1 MERDFAARDGQVG
14 LTSALRLWAVARLE
28 ALILLV
34 IVPAIAWMTALFLL
48 RSAHEKLAREGLDVT
63 QGTSRGRI
71 LVFLGY
77 SGTPVV
83 FGIISYV
90 LARPALDASDAIAN
104 ASVVRLEPLL
114 LWATFAF
121 SVASCSTIAAQA
133 GIVRSRL
140 WAFLGSG
147 FGRVLPLSVVPTTA
161 VVFALVL
168 LLFLLGYTDSV
179 RAGGPVA
186 SDSVLS
192 GAIGSFQAFAVGT
205 VAFPIAAGF
214 SNRIRDLSQ
223 RGFTRALLI
232 VEIGELPVLVGLV
245 QAFLAL
251 SSL

>member
-1 MERDFAARDGQVG
+1 MAG
-14 LTSALRLWAVARLE
+14 LQ
-28 ALILLV
+28 ALILLI
-34 IVPAIAWMTALFLL
+34 IVPAIAWMIALFLL
-48 RSAHEKLAREGLDVT
+48 RSAHEELGRERPDGT
-63 QGTSRGRI
+63 QGTSTGRI

-90 LARPALDASDAIAN
+90 LTRPALDVSDPLVN
-104 ASVVRLEPLL
+104 ASLVRLEPLL
-114 LWATFAF
+114 LWATLAF
-121 SVASCSTIAAQA
+121 SVASCSTIAAQT

-140 WAFLGSG
+140 RSFLGSG
-147 FGRVLPLSVVPTTA
+147 FGRVLPLSVVPATA

-168 LLFLLGYTDSV
+168 QLFLVGYTDSV

-186 SDSVLS
+186 SDSALS

-205 VAFPIAAGF
+205 VTFPIAAVF

-232 VEIGELPVLVGLV
+232 LEIGELPVLVGLV

-251 SSL
+251 GSL

>member
-1 MERDFAARDGQVG
+1 VAG
-14 LTSALRLWAVARLE
+14 LQAIVL
-28 ALILLV
+28 LI
-34 IVPAIAWMTALFLL
+34 IIPAIAWSIALFLL
-48 RSAHEKLAREGLDVT
+48 RRAREGLAREGPDGT
-63 QGTSRGRI
+63 QGTSTGRI

-90 LARPALDASDAIAN
+90 LTRPALDASDAFVN
-104 ASVVRLEPLL
+104 ASLVRLEPLL
-114 LWATFAF
+114 LWATLAF
-121 SVASCSTIAAQA
+121 SVASCSTIAAQT

-140 WAFLGSG
+140 RAFLGSG

-168 LLFLLGYTDSV
+168 LLFLVGYTDSV
-179 RAGGPVA
+179 RAGGPIA
-186 SDSVLS
+186 SDSALS

-205 VAFPIAAGF
+205 IAFPVAAVF

-232 VEIGELPVLVGLV
+232 LEIGELPVLVGLV

-251 SSL
+251 GSL

>member
-1 MERDFAARDGQVG
+1 VAGLQAR
-14 LTSALRLWAVARLE
+14 
-28 ALILLV
+28 ILLV
-34 IVPAIAWMTALFLL
+34 VVPAIAWMIALFSL
-48 RSAHEKLAREGLDVT
+48 RSVHEELAQEGPDVT
-63 QGTSRGRI
+63 QGTSTGRI

-90 LARPALDASDAIAN
+90 LARPVLDASDAVAN

-114 LWATFAF
+114 LWATFAI
-121 SVASCSTIAAQA
+121 SVASCSTIAAQT

-140 WAFLGSG
+140 GAFLGSG

-168 LLFLLGYTDSV
+168 LLLLLAYTDSV
-179 RAGGPVA
+179 LAGAPVA
-186 SDSVLS
+186 SDSALS

-205 VAFPIAAGF
+205 VAFPVAAGF

-223 RGFTRALLI
+223 RGFTRALLLM
-232 VEIGELPVLVGLV
+232 EIGELPVLVGLV
-245 QAFLAL
+245 QAFLAVG
-251 SSL
+251 SL